1 MGMTHLFYLY
11 TSNPTDLIHPLL
23 DALTSTTDD
32 LTLLRTELLAEQEA
46 ALAAADAAHS
56 HAMAMMLEQCD
67 RDKSVLTQGLEEH
80 HAAQTM
86 MALQEQ
92 QESTHR
98 EISTLRKEWGRETAQ
113 LLQIRDV
120 EYQQSIASKLSE
132 LAETLEAEKARAL
145 KLEASKWK
153 QALKEAEKR
162 AALEVTQA
170 KSQGREEREA
180 ELRQELAMLEESKVV
195 EHEAAELRHRA
206 AMDALLTEHEL
217 KFLQWKTTMDTDRQE
232 ALQRIENVTRD
243 MVSED
248 WAHRLQLAVDEAVEK
263 ADAVS
268 KAKVSKQQEALEEFK
283 RDMIVQTQRL
293 ADERNDLQQRC
304 EDAEA
309 SLVRCNKERR
319 IEVDRLQHDFEDDR
333 EALVAQYTTKHQ
345 REIELLTEKL
355 TKEIEQQ
362 REAAV
367 GAATKGLEQR
377 LEQAHRDA
385 IEQVYP

>member
-1 MGMTHLFYLY
+1 MR
-11 TSNPTDLIHPLL
+11 SVE
-23 DALTSTTDD
+23 AEK
-32 LTLLRTELLAEQEA
+32 RTEQE
-46 ALAAADAAHS
+46 L
-56 HAMAMMLEQCD
+56 
-67 RDKSVLTQGLEEH
+67 
-80 HAAQTM
+80 
-86 MALQEQ
+86 
-92 QESTHR
+92 
-98 EISTLRKEWGRETAQ
+98 LRKEWESERDQFRDEITALQSVKQDHFEASEQRIRELRDSWEQETLHQ
-113 LLQIRDV
+113 LTVKDQELDK
-120 EYQQSIASKLSE
+120 KLSLKMDE
-132 LAETLEAEKARAL
+132 MTATVEAEKARAL

-293 ADERNDLQQRC
+293 ADERNDLQRRFMNSS
-304 EDAEA
+304 EVAERLQLERRSELNQMKLGSA
-309 SLVRCNKERR
+309 SLQPTR
-319 IEVDRLQHDFEDDR
+319 Q
-333 EALVAQYTTKHQ
+333 
-345 REIELLTEKL
+345 KL
-355 TKEIEQQ
+355 HANPQ
-362 REAAV
+362 
-367 GAATKGLEQR
+367 
-377 LEQAHRDA
+377 
-385 IEQVYP
+385 P